1 MQIYQGITDFPHL
14 KHAVVTSGT
23 FDGVHVG
30 HQKILER
37 LKMLAQLHQGQTV
50 VITFWPHP
58 RLVLAQE
65 NQINNNLNNDQN
77 NPNNN
82 QNKVAL
88 LNTLEEKA
96 TLLAQNGV
104 DYLVVLPFTQEFSE
118 LSPDEFIQKIYIDAI
133 QTKHLIIGYDHHFG
147 KNREGNFEFLQK
159 NLEENPAKYPFKI
172 EEIPRQ
178 DIDNIGISSTKI
190 RKALQNGNIKLANE
204 YLGHYYQLSGK
215 VVSGDKIGRTIG
227 FPTANIFVSETYKII
242 PADGIYA
249 AFATLKS
256 SGNNQNNNQNTTQK
270 LQGMLYIG
278 TRPSITQGVAQGD
291 KPTRRIELY
300 IFDFDRDIYDE
311 ILTIFLVEKTREDAK
326 FEGLEALKAQLSQDM
341 EDTKKVLS
349 LSEFDY

>member
-1 MQIYQGITDFPHL
+1 MQIYQGISDFPHL

-37 LKMLAQLHQGQTV
+37 LKTIAQLHNGQTV

-65 NQINNNLNNDQN
+65 NQINNNFNNDQN
-77 NPNNN
+77 
-82 QNKVAL
+82 KVLL

-96 TLLAQNGV
+96 ALLAQNGV

-159 NLEENPAKYPFKI
+159 NLQENPAKYPFKI

-178 DIDNIGISSTKI
+178 DIDHIGISSTKI
-190 RKALQNGNIKLANE
+190 RKALQEGNIKLANE
-204 YLGHYYQLSGK
+204 YLGHHYQLSGK
-215 VVSGDKIGRTIG
+215 VVSGNKIGRTIG
-227 FPTANIFVSETYKII
+227 FPTANISVTETYKII
-242 PADGIYA
+242 PADGVYA

-256 SGNNQNNNQNTTQK
+256 SQNNQKDSQK

-278 TRPSITQGVAQGD
+278 TRPSITQSIAQENT
-291 KPTRRIELY
+291 PQRRIELY
-300 IFDFDRDIYDE
+300 IFNFDKDIYDE
-311 ILTIFLVEKTREDAK
+311 ILTVFLVEKTREDAK
-326 FEGLEALKAQLSQDM
+326 FEGLEALKTQLSQDM
-341 EDTKKVLS
+341 KDTKMVLNS
-349 LSEFDY
+349 FVLI

>member
-1 MQIYQGITDFPHL
+1 MQIYQGISDFPHL

-37 LKMLAQLHQGQTV
+37 LKTLAQLHQGQTV

-58 RLVLAQE
+58 RLVLAQDT
-65 NQINNNLNNDQN
+65 QINNQLNNDPN

-88 LNTLEEKA
+88 LNTLEEKSA
-96 TLLAQNGV
+96 LLAQNGV

-159 NLEENPAKYPFKI
+159 NLQENPTKYPFKI

-190 RKALQNGNIKLANE
+190 RKALQEGNIKLANE
-204 YLGHYYQLSGK
+204 YLGHYYQLTGK

-227 FPTANIFVSETYKII
+227 FPTANIVVNETYKII

-249 AFATLKS
+249 AFAVLEGSK
-256 SGNNQNNNQNTTQK
+256 NNQNTTKKLQK
-270 LQGMLYIG
+270 VLQGMLYIG
-278 TRPSITQGVAQGD
+278 TRPSIAGIT
-291 KPTRRIELY
+291 PTRRIELY
-300 IFDFDRDIYDE
+300 IFDFDKDIYDE

-326 FEGLEALKAQLSQDM
+326 FEGLEALKAQLSKDM
-341 EDTKKVLS
+341 TDTKKVLA
-349 LSEFDY
+349 LSEFGN

>member
-1 MQIYQGITDFPHL
+1 MQIYQGISDFPHL

-77 NPNNN
+77 SPNNN

-159 NLEENPAKYPFKI
+159 NLQENPAKYPFKI

-190 RKALQNGNIKLANE
+190 RKALQEGNIKLANE

-227 FPTANIFVSETYKII
+227 FPTANIFVNETYKII

-249 AFATLKS
+249 VFAILK
-256 SGNNQNNNQNTTQK
+256 NNQNSNQK

-278 TRPSITQGVAQGD
+278 TRPSIMQGIT
-291 KPTRRIELY
+291 PTRRIELY
-300 IFDFDRDIYDE
+300 IFDFDRDIYGE
-311 ILTIFLVEKTREDAK
+311 TLTVFLVEKTREDAK
-326 FEGLEALKAQLSQDM
+326 FEGLEKLKAQLSQDM

-349 LSEFDY
+349 LSKFGN